1 MADSKAQTP
10 RDSGTFDNE
19 KPLDFDVEKGRQSD
33 LDGATIQA
41 PSERGVSAGSDGV
54 KEKPIAETTE
64 QYQDPNIVD
73 WDGPDDPENP
83 MNWPEKKKWLNIAV
97 LSILTI
103 ITPLGSSMFA
113 PGIKKILMEFHETSS
128 TTATFLVSIYILG
141 FAFGP
146 LLVAPLSEMYGRA
159 PLYNIGNILF
169 TVFTVGTALSQNT
182 GMLLAFRFLMGLAG
196 SVPITI
202 GSGSIADC
210 MTLENRGKAMSA
222 WALGPLLGP
231 CIGPIAG
238 GYLIRAAGWRWVFW
252 LIVIV
257 GGCLIPFSFFCLR
270 ETYAPVILERKAA
283 RLRKETGN
291 PNLRSKLAS
300 NVGALETFK
309 IAIARPMKLL
319 IFEPIIILM
328 SLYVAVTYGILYM
341 MFTTFT
347 FVYSDRYGFDEG
359 SIGLAYLP
367 TGIGMFIGVGLFG
380 FLSDKIVKDRQAKG
394 LVHRPEVRLLPYFNL
409 PCGLLLCAGL
419 FIYGWTVQERVHWIV
434 PMLGVLIFCGA
445 LMGIMMSVQSYLLEA
460 FLSQAASVTAAL
472 AVLRSLLGALLPLG
486 ALDLYQSK
494 LEFGWGN
501 SLLGFIAL
509 ALVPIPL
516 VFYVYGEKLRKKSR
530 FNKPAN

>member
-10 RDSGTFDNE
+10 RDSGTFDKE
-19 KPLDFDVEKGRQSD
+19 RPLDFDVEKGEQSES
-33 LDGATIQA
+33 DGATIQA
-41 PSERGVSAGSDGV
+41 HSERGVSTHTGD
-54 KEKPIAETTE
+54 KEKAIAEETE
-64 QYQDPNIVD
+64 QDPNIVD

-83 MNWPEKKKWLNIAV
+83 MNWPDKKKWLNVAV

-113 PGIKKILMEFHETSS
+113 PGVKKILVEFHETSS

-159 PLYNIGNILF
+159 PLYNFGNILF
-169 TVFTVGTALSQNT
+169 TIFTVGTALSKNT

-252 LIVIV
+252 LITII

-270 ETYAPVILERKAA
+270 ETYAPVLLERKAA

-300 NVGALETFK
+300 KVSATETFK

-319 IFEPIIILM
+319 IFEPIITFM
-328 SLYVAVTYGILYM
+328 SLYVAIIYGILYM

-347 FVYSDRYGFDEG
+347 FVYSEHYGFDEG

-367 TGIGMFIGVGLFG
+367 TGIGMFIGVSLFG
-380 FLSDKIVKDRQAKG
+380 YLSDKTVRDRQAKG
-394 LVHRPEVRLLPYFNL
+394 LVHRPEVRLIPWFTI
-409 PCGLLLCAGL
+409 PCGLLLVAGL
-419 FIYGWTVQERVHWIV
+419 FIYGWTVQEHIHWIV
-434 PMLGVLIFCGA
+434 PMLGVLIFCGS

-460 FLSQAASVTAAL
+460 FLTQAASVTAAL

-486 ALDLYQSK
+486 ALDMYQSK
-494 LEFGWGN
+494 LHFGWGN

-509 ALVPIPL
+509 ALAPIPF
-516 VFYVYGEKLRKKSR
+516 VFYVYGERLRKKSG
-530 FNKPAN
+530 FNKAN